1 MSACLSLEKSSLPL
15 LFAQHDAWRD
25 SRWTTHSLHG
35 GLIHLLPPALPFL
48 LQPEAGPI
56 HLLPDGW
63 ARCYWLGGNWVKDL
77 TVQGSLPS
85 HVCAA
90 AARAAFLGLD

>member
-1 MSACLSLEKSSLPL
+1 MAIGVARREARLSGERTLRVPPFSSLY
-15 LFAQHDAWRD
+15 
-25 SRWTTHSLHG
+25 G
-35 GLIHLLPPALPFL
+35 GLALIHLLPPALPFL
-48 LQPEAGPI
+48 LRPEAGPI

-77 TVQGSLPS
+77 TVQGSVPS